1 LGVERLLALAMFGGG
16 QRVSYE
22 DDGCVA
28 YVPVKV
34 YDNGMAAPSGEI
46 FYSDRE
52 QTQAYV
58 DCLNAKAKADGDS
71 TRYHVGGLAPLKP
84 VPISRDYSGPFH
96 YPDDN
101 CTAES
106 QL

>member
-1 LGVERLLALAMFGGG
+1 M
-16 QRVSYE
+16 SYE

-34 YDNGMAAPSGEI
+34 YDNGVAAPSGDT

-58 DCLNAKAKADGDS
+58 DCLNAKAKAKGDT
-71 TRYHVGGLAPLKP
+71 TRYRVAGLAPL
-84 VPISRDYSGPFH
+84 RDVLIGDAYSGPFH
-96 YPDDN
+96 SMTDD
-101 CTAES
+101 CAEGDR
-106 QL
+106 

>member
-1 LGVERLLALAMFGGG
+1 M
-16 QRVSYE
+16 SYE

-34 YDNGMAAPSGEI
+34 YDNGMAVPSGDT

-58 DCLNAKAKADGDS
+58 DCLNAKAKAEGDT
-71 TRYHVGGLAPLKP
+71 TRYRVGGLAPLRD
-84 VPISRDYSGPFH
+84 VPIGNDYSGPLH
-96 YPDDN
+96 SMTDG
-101 CTAES
+101 CAEGGR
-106 QL
+106 

>member
-1 LGVERLLALAMFGGG
+1 
-16 QRVSYE
+16 VSYE

-34 YDNGMAAPSGEI
+34 YDNGLAVPSGTT

-58 DCLNAKAKADGDS
+58 DCLNAKAKAQRDA
-71 TRYHVGGLAPLKP
+71 TRYRVGGLAPLHD
-84 VPISRDYSGPFH
+84 VRVGQDYSGPYH
-96 YPDDN
+96 SPDDA
-101 CTAES
+101 CIEPTA
-106 QL
+106 